1 MLHCTSSQSLVDS
14 NLLVAERPIGQ
25 YGKGRLR
32 NGGRSFHLA
41 TETSKFSRRPQGT
54 RGGREGG
61 GGGGGGGQLQRATLI
76 ISCSGWARQ
85 RRQTSTCRLRPAARS
100 PPRCPSA
107 LWEGSAGGSSDP
119 VVGDKKKER
128 TVQRKAPQI
137 SFWDMKTLMWRC
149 ESTTVVERKG
159 GKKKY
164 IFQKQISK
172 SL

>member
-14 NLLVAERPIGQ
+14 NLLVAERPTGQ

-32 NGGRSFHLA
+32 NGEGRSFHLA
-41 TETSKFSRRPQGT
+41 TEASKFSRRPQGT
-54 RGGREGG
+54 RGGGG
-61 GGGGGGGQLQRATLI
+61 GGGGGGGQLHRATLI

-100 PPRCPSA
+100 LPHCPSA

-119 VVGDKKKER
+119 VVGKEKKDR
-128 TVQRKAPQI
+128 TVQRIAPQI
-137 SFWDMKTLMWRC
+137 SFWDTKSSMWRC
-149 ESTTVVERKG
+149 EPTTVFERRG

-164 IFQKQISK
+164 ILEILKGQ
-172 SL
+172 